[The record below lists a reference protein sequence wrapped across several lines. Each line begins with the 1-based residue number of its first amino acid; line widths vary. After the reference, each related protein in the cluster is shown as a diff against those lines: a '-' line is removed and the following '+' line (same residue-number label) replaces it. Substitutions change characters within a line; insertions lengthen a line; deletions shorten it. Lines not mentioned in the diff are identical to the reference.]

1 MDWMFFI
8 ALVFSFFVSGLVVLF
23 IVLKLEAKGIDYGW
37 FQLAAMVVVFNI
49 SFVIIM
55 SVIDILNS
63 NIDFVISELV
73 TGARV
78 VVYGTLSLTF
88 TGLIGKKL
96 NFPKT

>member
-1 MDWMFFI
+1 MDWMPIALFFAFFI
-8 ALVFSFFVSGLVVLF
+8 SGLPVLF

-73 TGARV
+73 TGVRTIV
-78 VVYGTLSLTF
+78 WGTLSLTF
-88 TGLIGKKL
+88 TGLIGKIRS
-96 NFPKT
+96 FPKT

>member
-1 MDWMFFI
+1 MDWMPI
-8 ALVFSFFVSGLVVLF
+8 ALFFSFLVSGIPVLF

-37 FQLAAMVVVFNI
+37 FQFAATVMVQCV
-49 SFVIIM
+49 SFAILM
-55 SVIDILNS
+55 SVIDFLYS